1 MTLRVAIVGCG
12 KIADGHV
19 QEVRKLT
26 DEARLV
32 AVCDR
37 EMLLAEQLAL
47 RYGIPRHYDDFRAL
61 LEVEKPDVVHIT
73 TPPESHLPLGKLALE
88 AGCHIYVEKP
98 FALSRAD
105 AADLIAAAER
115 ADRRVTVGYFSYCD
129 PPALAMRELIA
140 AGAIGTPVH
149 VESFYGYDLG
159 GAFGK
164 ALLGEPTHWV
174 HRLPGKLLQNLI
186 DHMLNKVVEFVPD
199 DMPLVDARG
208 SALRSLRFGDE
219 RDSLYDELRVLIQ
232 GERTSAYATFS
243 SHIRPAAQFVRV
255 CGTRN
260 TLRVDYHS
268 RTVTLEADALLPSA
282 VGRLLLAFQHSLAY
296 LREGGRNVLR
306 FAASDFQFFAGMGRL
321 ISLFYASVRG
331 EGPVPLSYRDILRV
345 SGLMDRI
352 FEQLEQRRAA

>member
-1 MTLRVAIVGCG
+1 
-12 KIADGHV
+12 
-19 QEVRKLT
+19 
-26 DEARLV
+26 
-32 AVCDR
+32 
-37 EMLLAEQLAL
+37 
-47 RYGIPRHYDDFRAL
+47 
-61 LEVEKPDVVHIT
+61 
-73 TPPESHLPLGKLALE
+73 
-88 AGCHIYVEKP
+88 
-98 FALSRAD
+98 
-105 AADLIAAAER
+105 
-115 ADRRVTVGYFSYCD
+115 
-129 PPALAMRELIA
+129 MRELIA
-140 AGAIGTPVH
+140 AGAIGAPVH

>member
-73 TPPESHLPLGKLALE
+73 TPPESHLPLGKPALE

-115 ADRRVTVGYFSYCD
+115 ADRRLTAGYFSYCD
-129 PPALAMRELIA
+129 PPALAMRESIA

-164 ALLGEPTHWV
+164 ALLGDPTHWV

-219 RDSLYDELRVLIQ
+219 RDALYDELRVLIQ
-232 GERTSAYATFS
+232 GERTSPYATFS
-243 SHIRPAAQFVRV
+243 SPIPPPPQF
-255 CGTRN
+255 
-260 TLRVDYHS
+260 
-268 RTVTLEADALLPSA
+268 P
-282 VGRLLLAFQHSLAY
+282 
-296 LREGGRNVLR
+296 
-306 FAASDFQFFAGMGRL
+306 
-321 ISLFYASVRG
+321 
-331 EGPVPLSYRDILRV
+331 PLSPTPHTLPLA
-345 SGLMDRI
+345 SP
-352 FEQLEQRRAA
+352 